1 MEPATPVAERAA
13 RTGFARR
20 FFAYPLVQALI
31 GGAIVTV
38 AFLAMSALGGL
49 LGIASGP
56 GFAGLAVLVALA
68 IVLAWKAHKRWIE
81 RERDSEFALKGA
93 LPELAT
99 GLAAGFAVF
108 SLMTALVWLL
118 GGIEFHGLRAV
129 GETQLAYWS
138 AIAIISGFMEETL
151 FRGLLFRA
159 IEKIGGSWIA
169 LAVTSALFGLGHIF
183 NPNSSLF
190 AAVAI
195 AVEAGI
201 LLGAAYMLTRRLWLA
216 VGMHAGWNFTQGWVF
231 SVPVSGTGNP
241 IGLIATSRPGPDWLT
256 GGGFG
261 LEASVV
267 AMVVATATGLLI
279 LRSAHR
285 RGRFVAAPWSRRA
298 GVAAPEPGVG

>member
-1 MEPATPVAERAA
+1 MEPAIPIADRPIRPGRV
-13 RTGFARR
+13 RR

-31 GGAIVTV
+31 GGAMILA
-38 AFLAMSALGGL
+38 AFLAMSALGGV
-49 LGIASGP
+49 LGIAAGP
-56 GFAGLAVLVALA
+56 GFAALSVMVALA
-68 IVLAWKAHKRWIE
+68 IVLAWKAYKRWVE
-81 RERDSEFALKGA
+81 REGDREFALRGA
-93 LPELAT
+93 APELAA

-108 SLMTALVWLL
+108 CLMTGLVWLL

-159 IEKIGGSWIA
+159 VEKIGGSWIA

-183 NPNSSLF
+183 NPNSSFF

-201 LLGAAYMLTRRLWLA
+201 LLGAAFMLTRRLWLA

-231 SVPVSGTGNP
+231 SVPVSGTGGTP
-241 IGLIATSRPGPDWLT
+241 IGLIATTRPGPDWLT

-279 LRSAHR
+279 LRWAHR
-285 RGRFVAAPWSRRA
+285 RGRFVAAPWNRERPA
-298 GVAAPEPGVG
+298 